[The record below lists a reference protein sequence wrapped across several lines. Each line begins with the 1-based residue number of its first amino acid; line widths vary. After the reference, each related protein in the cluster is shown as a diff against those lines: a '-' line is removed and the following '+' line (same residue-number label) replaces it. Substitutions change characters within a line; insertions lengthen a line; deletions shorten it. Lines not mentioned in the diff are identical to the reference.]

1 MATCPRD
8 GATIEVD
15 YGMATCPVCGVMLF
29 IDMDGVAQLGADAEA
44 PALPNNEEELEFSE
58 VTQVRDEFEE
68 PPAEAEFQEL
78 SMEPVPFES
87 PILSDENVVPKPAD
101 LPMEAVPLNLDEYA
115 TGGSFAGNPSSPQ
128 IPVGSPV
135 GNAGDPLGIQDYA
148 NSEISSAKDGPT
160 LIRLLIS
167 GIDTKEI
174 RESLREAITDSR
186 FGWDVDAIMN
196 SIAKGELR
204 IENVSPVKASI
215 AVNRIKRLPVRIRW
229 EQYAVT
235 QAEQL

>member
-8 GATIEVD
+8 GAAIQVD

-29 IDMDGVAQLGADAEA
+29 IDMDGVAQLGATADADAET
-44 PALPNNEEELEFSE
+44 PALPAEEEELEFSE
-58 VTQVRDEFEE
+58 VTQIIDDLESEVEVVESEVVE
-68 PPAEAEFQEL
+68 PEFQEI
-78 SMEPVPFES
+78 SMDPDPVIS
-87 PILSDENVVPKPAD
+87 P
-101 LPMEAVPLNLDEYA
+101 
-115 TGGSFAGNPSSPQ
+115 
-128 IPVGSPV
+128 
-135 GNAGDPLGIQDYA
+135 GDPLGIQGFA

-160 LIRLLIS
+160 LIRMLIS

-186 FGWDVDAIMN
+186 FGWDVDAIMS

-215 AVNRIKRLPVRIRW
+215 AVNRIKRMPVRIRW

>member
-1 MATCPRD
+1 MASCPRD
-8 GATIEVD
+8 GAIIEVD

-44 PALPNNEEELEFSE
+44 PALPNTDEELEFSE
-58 VTQVRDEFEE
+58 VTQVRDEFEDQPAAVE
-68 PPAEAEFQEL
+68 PEFQEM
-78 SMEPVPFES
+78 SMDPMELDS
-87 PILSDENVVPKPAD
+87 PITSDENVVPKPAD
-101 LPMEAVPLNLDEYA
+101 LPIEAVPLNLEEYA
-115 TGGSFAGNPSSPQ
+115 SGGAFAGDPSSTQ
-128 IPVGSPV
+128 NPVGSP
-135 GNAGDPLGIQDYA
+135 GDPLGIQDYA
-148 NSEISSAKDGPT
+148 NSEISSAKGGPT